1 MHPQVLASCAN
12 CWHNALQHGSVGLS
26 MGFCTEQRVVL
37 LRPEETTCAKH
48 LRKDLLLDSAQAFS
62 ERHQQVYSCP
72 HQVQKLADQEPV
84 EASDYIEASAAFIR
98 HDKVAEAVADY
109 GEYGTKIESLA
120 QLRALG
126 TFRAELAMLTLG
138 RAYSR
143 RCIQRGGHWTSGLHL
158 LWWTKR
164 RLQESQPPEP
174 EPSDFRYQTAGSLD
188 RQVELASWSLMM
200 SRLVFLSDLGAYALA
215 EDDPVGRLRGIA
227 EQAAAETEIP
237 GKKRLLRWIK
247 KVGLP
252 IIEGAISE
260 GRYREMASALRESP
274 ALAASN

>member
-12 CWHNALQHGSVGLS
+12 CWYNALQQGAVGLS
-26 MGFCTEQRVVL
+26 MGFCTEHRVVL
-37 LRPEETTCAKH
+37 LRAEETTCARH
-48 LRKDLLLDSAQAFS
+48 LRKDLLLDSALAFS
-62 ERHQQVYSCP
+62 QRHQQSFTCTQ
-72 HQVQKLADQEPV
+72 QVQKLADQEPV
-84 EASDYIEASAAFIR
+84 ATSDYIEASAAYIR

-143 RCIQRGGHWTSGLHL
+143 RCIQRGGQWTSGLHL

-164 RLQESQPPEP
+164 RLQETAVPAPEP
-174 EPSDFRYQTAGSLD
+174 NDFRYQTAGSLE
-188 RQVELASWSLMM
+188 RQVDLASWSLLM
-200 SRLVFLSDLGAYALA
+200 SRLVFLSDIGAYAA
-215 EDDPVGRLRGIA
+215 ANNDPVAKLREIA
-227 EQAAAETEIP
+227 ERAAAETEIP
-237 GKKRLLRWIK
+237 GKKRLSRWIK

-252 IIEGAISE
+252 IIEDVLSE
-260 GRYREMASALRESP
+260 SRYREIASTLRES
-274 ALAASN
+274 AAAA